1 MKISTIDRKVLPK
14 MTIFP
19 SRYLYRCQNCGD
31 EPVLEVMQAS
41 MELMKCLRCNS
52 LTLTKH
58 SVHTAHSA
66 HQADAMET
74 ILSEI
79 ELAIKAGLY
88 YLAVAMALTLP
99 DICAALESEDGHTTR
114 AKYKAWYSANLA
126 EKYPRMTDVD
136 CYSLR
141 CGVLHQGRC
150 GHPNSQYGRVIFT
163 IPNAQQNFFHNNI
176 INDAL
181 NLDAPQFCADV
192 VRSVREWFVGSQ
204 HLVNVQ
210 ANLPNLVRFRPLGLP
225 PYMVGM
231 PLIA

>member
-1 MKISTIDRKVLPK
+1 
-14 MTIFP
+14 
-19 SRYLYRCQNCGD
+19 
-31 EPVLEVMQAS
+31 
-41 MELMKCLRCNS
+41 
-52 LTLTKH
+52 
-58 SVHTAHSA
+58 
-66 HQADAMET
+66 MET

-79 ELAIKAGLY
+79 ERAINAGLY
-88 YLAVAMALTLP
+88 YLAVAMALTIP
-99 DICAALESEDGHTTR
+99 DICAALEAEDGQTNNK
-114 AKYKAWYSANLA
+114 KYKAWYTANLA
-126 EKYPRMTDVD
+126 NKYPRMTDVD

-163 IPNAQQNFFHNNI
+163 IPNAQQNVFHNNI

-192 VRSVREWFVGSQ
+192 VESVRTWFVKSQ
-204 HLVNVQ
+204 HSPNVIK
-210 ANLPNLVRFRPLGLP
+210 NLPNLVRLRPFGLA

>member
-1 MKISTIDRKVLPK
+1 
-14 MTIFP
+14 MTSSP
-19 SRYLYRCQNCGD
+19 SRYLYRCQTCGD

-52 LTLTKH
+52 FTLTKQ
-58 SVHTAHSA
+58 SA
-66 HQADAMET
+66 HPAHPADSMET

-79 ELAIKAGLY
+79 ELAIKSKLY

-99 DICAALESEDGHTTR
+99 DICAALESEDGLTSSK
-114 AKYKAWYSANLA
+114 KYKAWYSENLA

-163 IPNAQQNFFHNNI
+163 IPNAQRNVFHNNI

-192 VRSVREWFVGSQ
+192 VQSVRDWFVGSQ
-204 HLVNVQ
+204 HLVNVK
-210 ANLPNLVRFRPLGLP
+210 ANLPNLVRFRPHGLS

-231 PLIA
+231 PVIA

>member
-1 MKISTIDRKVLPK
+1 
-14 MTIFP
+14 MTISP
-19 SRYLYRCQNCGD
+19 SKCLYRCQNCGN

-41 MELMKCLRCNS
+41 IELMKCLRCS
-52 LTLTKH
+52 SFTLKRQSSH
-58 SVHTAHSA
+58 P
-66 HQADAMET
+66 ADSMET

-99 DICAALESEDGHTTR
+99 DICAALESEDGQTSNK
-114 AKYKAWYSANLA
+114 KYKAWYSANLA

-176 INDAL
+176 LNDAL

-192 VRSVREWFVGSQ
+192 VQSVRDWFVSSR

-210 ANLPNLVRFRPLGLP
+210 ANLPNLVRFRPFGLS